1 MNIWKRIWTRW
12 AMRRLT
18 AAQRMAVEWQSEANK
33 VLRRLE
39 RNHKRLVCLQR
50 HVETVSA
57 TVAENLEDCEQT
69 LRQHAVALEALQNE
83 NRINSDVL
91 VPFLTTAGQLMLQ
104 RYEAE
109 IAVEVRRQ
117 VAAVGRRGEEGE

>member
-1 MNIWKRIWTRW
+1 MNIWKRLWTRW
-12 AMRRLT
+12 AMCRLT
-18 AAQRMAVEWQSEANK
+18 AAQQMATEWQSEANR

-39 RNHKRLVCLQR
+39 RNHRRLVCLRQNL
-50 HVETVSA
+50 ESLSA
-57 TVAENLEDCEQT
+57 TVAENLEDYEQV

-117 VAAVGRRGEEGE
+117 VAAVGRRREDEE